1 MIPWDCGPP
10 GSSVHGISQARIL
23 GSQARIMLAYNRIPV
38 RNKPSRI
45 CQKVAR
51 GNSGAHDGFVGLAG
65 FPFLFC
71 CSPWSCKV
79 QVIQDRGGGSSF
91 VDNRKGKQDFV
102 WLVPILISLLLFPCN
117 DKVHSS
123 YRNILTIETT
133 AGKILCYCESKM
145 L

>member
-1 MIPWDCGPP
+1 MGRQVPLSMGFPRQEYCG
-10 GSSVHGISQARIL
+10 RL
-23 GSQARIMLAYNRIPV
+23 LAYNRIPV

-51 GNSGAHDGFVGLAG
+51 GNSEARDGFVGLAG

-79 QVIQDRGGGSSF
+79 QVIQDREGGSSF
-91 VDNRKGKQDFV
+91 VGNLKGKQDFV

-117 DKVHSS
+117 DKVHSI